1 MFQNNAFAKV
11 WKVMDNGDL
20 QISTSYKTSDG
31 TYQTDFSSYVKNK
44 SDIIPKEKDTIKLI
58 NIGVKTFYNKEEKT
72 SSTLFYVFDLEVC
85 DFSKYK
91 NKTKTKTNNTN
102 DPIQEEK
109 QTDKVAELPVS
120 NLFDMANKEDLP
132 F

>member
-31 TYQTDFSSYVKNK
+31 AYQTDFSSYVKNK

-58 NIGVKTFYNKEEKT
+58 STGVKTFYNKEEKT
-72 SSTLFYVFDLEVC
+72 NSTLFYVFDLEVC

-102 DPIQEEK
+102 DTVQEEK

>member
-20 QISTSYKTSDG
+20 QISTSYKLADG
-31 TYQTDFSSYVKNK
+31 TYQTDFNGFVKNK
-44 SDIIPKEKDTIKLI
+44 TELKPKEKDVIKLLKT
-58 NIGVKTFYNKEEKT
+58 GVKQFYNKEEKT
-72 SSTLFYVFDLEVC
+72 NSTLFYVFDLEVC

-91 NKTKTKTNNTN
+91 NKTKTNNIN
-102 DPIQEEK
+102 DTVQAEK
-109 QTDKVAELPVS
+109 KTDKVAELPVS

>member
-20 QISTSYKTSDG
+20 QISTSYKTTDG

-102 DPIQEEK
+102 DTVQEEK

>member
-31 TYQTDFSSYVKNK
+31 AYQTDFSSYVKNK
-44 SDIIPKEKDTIKLI
+44 SDIMPKEKDTIKLI

-72 SSTLFYVFDLEVC
+72 NSTLFYVFDLEVC

-102 DPIQEEK
+102 DTVQEEK

>member
-1 MFQNNAFAKV
+1 MFQDNAIAKV

-20 QISTSYKTSDG
+20 QISTSYKLADG
-31 TYQTDFSSYVKNK
+31 TYQTDFSSYVKNR
-44 SDIIPKEKDTIKLI
+44 SDIMPKEKDTIKLI
-58 NIGVKTFYNKEEKT
+58 STGVKTFYNKEEKT
-72 SSTLFYVFDLEVC
+72 NSTIFYVFDLEVC

-91 NKTKTKTNNTN
+91 NKTKTNNAN
-102 DPIQEEK
+102 DTVQAEK
-109 QTDKVAELPVS
+109 KSDKVAELPVS

>member
-20 QISTSYKTSDG
+20 QISTSYKLADG
-31 TYQTDFSSYVKNK
+31 TYQTDFSSYVKNR
-44 SDIIPKEKDTIKLI
+44 SDIMPKEKDTIKLI
-58 NIGVKTFYNKEEKT
+58 STGVKTFYNKEEKT
-72 SSTLFYVFDLEVC
+72 NSTLFYVFDLEVC

-91 NKTKTKTNNTN
+91 NKTKTNNIN
-102 DPIQEEK
+102 DTVQAEK
-109 QTDKVAELPVS
+109 KTDKVAELPVS
-120 NLFDMANKEDLP
+120 NLFNMANKEDLP

>member
-20 QISTSYKTSDG
+20 QISTSYKLADG
-31 TYQTDFSSYVKNK
+31 TYQTDFSSYVKNR
-44 SDIIPKEKDTIKLI
+44 SDIMPKEKDTIKLI
-58 NIGVKTFYNKEEKT
+58 STGVKTFYNKEEKT
-72 SSTLFYVFDLEVC
+72 NSTLFYVFDLEVC

-91 NKTKTKTNNTN
+91 NKTKTNNTN
-102 DPIQEEK
+102 DTVQAEK
-109 QTDKVAELPVS
+109 KSDKVAELPVS